1 MNEEE
6 TDLGILLPEILQP
19 HQTILGTQ
27 ETPLGTHL
35 APLEANNTLVW
46 GEVGFG
52 ITLDTFKSKLQKL
65 ITDINNGYF
74 INYSQ
79 QEYLNIASIIL
90 NNNNS
95 NLMNEDIINL
105 LEILNKDIN
114 NKIKKM
120 DKEVN
125 ELTNEIV
132 EKIDKK
138 KVHFI
143 DGKKTLL
150 FMPQLERQCNWSYNL
165 LSNDLVKRFETYRHL
180 LRSKYYM
187 VCQYIEE
194 LLIKKSKIQVENIKL
209 ELSIRRHHHLPIYIC
224 ILCNLVKI
232 NEMKREVEKLVK
244 LMDSRILLDKERHF
258 QIWEDWWTGTHER
271 KICPIYTEFI
281 DKKCLKFGVRWL

>member
-6 TDLGILLPEILQP
+6 GPLGLFLPEILQP
-19 HQTILGTQ
+19 QQAIQQSALEEQ
-27 ETPLGTHL
+27 L
-35 APLEANNTLVW
+35 AALEANNTLVW
-46 GEVGFG
+46 STVGYG
-52 ITLDTFKSKLQKL
+52 ITLDTFKTKLEKL
-65 ITDINNGYF
+65 IKDINNGYF

-79 QEYLNIASIIL
+79 QEYLSIASIIL
-90 NNNNS
+90 NNNNNNS
-95 NLMNEDIINL
+95 NLLNEDIIKL
-105 LEILNKDIN
+105 LEILNKNIN

-120 DKEVN
+120 DKEVT

-138 KVHFI
+138 KVYII

-165 LSNDLVKRFETYRHL
+165 LSNDLVKKFETYRHL

-187 VCQYIEE
+187 VCQYIED

-209 ELSIRRHHHLPIYIC
+209 ELTIKGHYHLPINIC
-224 ILCNLVKI
+224 LLNNLVKI
-232 NEMKREVEKLVK
+232 NEMKMEVEKLVK
-244 LMDSRILLDKERHF
+244 LMNSRILLDKERQF

-281 DKKCLKFGVRWL
+281 DKKWLQFGVRWL